1 MISRQTSLV
10 MNMEWLERLIK
21 VEVDCQSSRKITTVT
36 MGNHPE
42 IVLHMKNLS
51 PTHVVFW
58 SLQPFFSCVAKLLK
72 RRCQGI
78 QRFAHSPG
86 ILRYKNK
93 FVSFATPIPSE
104 HQQWLLLWEAWSRA
118 FVHSWLWRGQ
128 WFDISSNTTWVW
140 FRLLKR
146 GCYLGC
152 RPPSDHQDYIFRWPG
167 IPNKT
172 GCNPPKSLGDFPSWR
187 TVNLT
192 SQNSWTNVPLMEEIS
207 VSSGRYKKH
216 SI

>member
-1 MISRQTSLV
+1 MT
-10 MNMEWLERLIK
+10 W
-21 VEVDCQSSRKITTVT
+21 EVDQGGGGLSIQSKNHHGHYGQSSRNSFAYEKLITY
-36 MGNHPE
+36 PCCF
-42 IVLHMKNLS
+42 LK
-51 PTHVVFW
+51 PTTI
-58 SLQPFFSCVAKLLK
+58 FSCVAKLLK
-72 RRCQGI
+72 RRCKGI

-86 ILRYKNK
+86 ILRYKNE

-152 RPPSDHQDYIFRWPG
+152 RPPSNHQDYIFRWPG

-207 VSSGRYKKH
+207 ASSGRYKKH
-216 SI
+216 SN